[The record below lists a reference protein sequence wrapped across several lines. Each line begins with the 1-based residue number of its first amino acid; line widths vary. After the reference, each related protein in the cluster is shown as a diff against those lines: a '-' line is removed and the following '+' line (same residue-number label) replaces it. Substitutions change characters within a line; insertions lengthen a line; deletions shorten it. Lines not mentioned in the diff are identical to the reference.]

1 MTPFTVRCVS
11 IEDVCALNGLDVGD
25 VMEAVCG
32 SDVCFGTN
40 ADTLMYTSQ
49 LERALG
55 RTLDWGG
62 LDDVYVS
69 LGC

>member
-1 MTPFTVRCVS
+1 MKPYTIRCVS
-11 IEDVCALNGLDVGD
+11 IEDVCASNQLEVGD
-25 VMEAVCG
+25 VMEAICG

-40 ADTLMYTSQ
+40 ADTLMYMSQ
-49 LERALG
+49 LEAALG

-62 LDDVYVS
+62 LEDVYVS